1 MGEPMTQET
10 RAGADGNGV
19 EGAPLA
25 GNVFVRSERGEEVGS
40 FLGNAYRETARRGLY
55 DTLVVDCDCHHYE
68 GSSYKDIAPHIDSP
82 SVRDIFARYGS
93 WQIDHTIIPGSL
105 GDRVLAGRVRR
116 EVGVQPEDSGFDPV
130 AWSVIESMLAM
141 GIDYSVLFPTPMLVL
156 GRHPQLEIEVEYSRG
171 YNRWLTKEILP
182 QSDALVTMP
191 YLPITDPDVAVS
203 FIEEFGEDP
212 SVVGF
217 LVTAARFQ
225 SLHENRFMKVF
236 AALEERG
243 LPLAFHSGPSWSG
256 QEFETLNRFLSVHAL
271 GFPFNAMLHLTN
283 MVINGIPERFPNLR
297 FIFMECGVTWLPFIA
312 SRLDTEYLMRPS
324 EAPLLRR
331 LPSEYI
337 ADFFHTSQPLEF
349 ASDEQMGINLKLI
362 DAEHRLLYASDY
374 PHQDF
379 DHPSTIADL
388 RCISS
393 PARERI
399 LGLNAAELFGLEDVK
414 LHERPEVA
422 PLLADLPIDRGAT
435 AADSRADAVVE

>member
-1 MGEPMTQET
+1 MGENRQGG
-10 RAGADGNGV
+10 AGA
-19 EGAPLA
+19 EGPTSTPLA
-25 GNVFVRSERGEEVGS
+25 GNVFVREERTEEVGS

-93 WQIDHTIIPGSL
+93 WQIDHTIVPGSL

-116 EVGVQPEDSGFDPV
+116 EVGVQPEGSDLDPV

-182 QSDALVTMP
+182 QSEALVTMP
-191 YLPITDPDVAVS
+191 YLPITDPDVSVS
-203 FIEEFGEDP
+203 FIEEFADDP

-243 LPLAFHSGPSWSG
+243 LPIAFHSGPSWSG

-283 MVINGIPERFPNLR
+283 MVINGIPERFPDLR
-297 FIFMECGVTWLPFIA
+297 FIFMECGVTWLPFIS
-312 SRLDTEYLMRPS
+312 SRLDTEFLMRPS

-337 ADFFHTSQPLEF
+337 AEFFHTSQPLEH
-349 ASDEQMGINLKLI
+349 ASDEQMGVNLDLI

-388 RCISS
+388 RCIGG

-399 LGLNAAELFGLEDVK
+399 LGRNAAELFGLPDVK

-422 PLLADLPIDRGAT
+422 PLLSSLPVGDGNGAGP
-435 AADSRADAVVE
+435 ASARSEAVLE